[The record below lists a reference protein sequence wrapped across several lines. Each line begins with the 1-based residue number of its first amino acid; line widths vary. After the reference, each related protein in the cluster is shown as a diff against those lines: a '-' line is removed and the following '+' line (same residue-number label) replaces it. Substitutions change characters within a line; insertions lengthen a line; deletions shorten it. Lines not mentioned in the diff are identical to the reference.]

1 MKPIAVCTNVMLLSH
16 TEHKHKHIYIQV
28 RLESV
33 QFSQSERLW
42 TFRGNW
48 GTHTDAVVQWRPL
61 GFAGVFRPRHMNAL
75 FSETLWTSP
84 ITPKGLWELFILW
97 VVPAIKFDW
106 FAYRAAMMFI
116 PLALSPL
123 HSPSKKW
130 VILGGTCRRWMAEA
144 ILRSDRRL
152 WYTHSPNKSRENRLQ
167 TL

>member
-1 MKPIAVCTNVMLLSH
+1 MMLMLNNNNNFSAQFVAVCTNVMLLSH
-16 TEHKHKHIYIQV
+16 AEHRHNHISIQV
-28 RLESV
+28 TVESV
-33 QFSQSERLW
+33 KFSQSERLW

-48 GTHTDAVVQWRPL
+48 GTHSDAVVRGRPL
-61 GFAGVFRPRHMNAL
+61 GCAGVFRPRRESHMNAL

-106 FAYRAAMMFI
+106 FTYRAAMMFI

-130 VILGGTCRRWMAEA
+130 VILGGGGVPAV
-144 ILRSDRRL
+144 DG
-152 WYTHSPNKSRENRLQ
+152 
-167 TL
+167 